1 MHNPDF
7 TTHCEGSRHDSAPL
21 RFGHPNRLDP
31 ALIDRSY
38 AGQTRLMDKLR
49 ILIGKP
55 SVPETRVSR
64 APGDAS

>member
-1 MHNPDF
+1 
-7 TTHCEGSRHDSAPL
+7 
-21 RFGHPNRLDP
+21 
-31 ALIDRSY
+31 
-38 AGQTRLMDKLR
+38 MDKLR